1 MGILADRFTDRLPF
15 VIGVTGHRHIDAGT
29 EPRLAAEVDAV
40 LADLTGHM
48 LETPLIMLCGMAS
61 GADLL
66 CAERAVAAGIPVCAL
81 LPAPLERY
89 ERDFSEGDLDRLHAA
104 LEHAVRDSRARRGR

>member
-1 MGILADRFTDRLPF
+1 MSTLAGRFTDRLPF
-15 VIGVTGHRHIDAGT
+15 VIGVTGHRHIDPGT

-40 LADLTGHM
+40 LADLKGRL
-48 LETPLIMLCGMAS
+48 LETPLVMLCGMAS

-66 CAERAVAAGIPVCAL
+66 CAERAIAAGVPVCAL

-89 ERDFSEGDLDRLHAA
+89 ERDF
-104 LEHAVRDSRARRGR
+104 LEP